1 MDRLVLIAVSF
12 TFLFVQ
18 LTSGQL
24 SEECDT
30 AESNLYSTSS
40 CFIDIPDNMN
50 LSVICGAQCN
60 TLQNTYFDRCAGE
73 VSKLAYACIATLL

>member
-18 LTSGQL
+18 LTSGQR
-24 SEECDT
+24 SECDI
-30 AESNLYSTSS
+30 AESNLYFNRS
-40 CFIDIPDNMN
+40 CFLDIPYNMN
-50 LSVICGAQCN
+50 LSVICGAQCT

-73 VSKLAYACIATLL
+73 VSKL